1 MKQRELKI
9 GHMTHTPRPQS
20 KAVAAG
26 TAAGLRH
33 LERVYVA
40 KVNAALADDRDD
52 LAQELAR
59 DHRSELTK
67 SARVARAARATQPV
81 DCEPQRGLRRP
92 RWFRR

>member
-1 MKQRELKI
+1 
-9 GHMTHTPRPQS
+9 MTNNPRPQS

-40 KVNAALADDRDD
+40 KVNAAVADDRND

-59 DHRSELTK
+59 DHKREVTNS
-67 SARVARAARATQPV
+67 ARAARTAKT
-81 DCEPQRGLRRP
+81 DCEPQRSLRRP
-92 RWFRR
+92 RWFTR

>member
-1 MKQRELKI
+1 
-9 GHMTHTPRPQS
+9 MTNHSRPQS

-59 DHRSELTK
+59 DHNSELTK
-67 SARVARAARATQPV
+67 NARVARKDAAEKS
-81 DCEPQRGLRRP
+81 CEPQRSLRRP
-92 RWFRR
+92 RWFTR

>member
-1 MKQRELKI
+1 
-9 GHMTHTPRPQS
+9 MTNHSRPQS

-40 KVNAALADDRDD
+40 KVNAALADGRDD

-59 DHRSELTK
+59 DHNSELTK
-67 SARVARAARATQPV
+67 NARAARAAKTS
-81 DCEPQRGLRRP
+81 DCEPQRSLRRP
-92 RWFRR
+92 RWFTR